1 MCAGVCGTAAR
12 VSAAKQQMQQKQRR
26 GGENKGVEDHF
37 LPREL
42 HRCSVCRKKGA
53 DFGPK
58 VQNQYKGVRR
68 LACGLKVC
76 IHAGH
81 GAKKRRTKTD
91 VKGVGAKKCKPSIR
105 GCDAALFQRLAFALH
120 SSANDTLEDR
130 HTKVGR

>member
-1 MCAGVCGTAAR
+1 
-12 VSAAKQQMQQKQRR
+12 MQRLQ
-26 GGENKGVEDHF
+26 
-37 LPREL
+37 
-42 HRCSVCRKKGA
+42 KKGA